1 MTLEIEAKLKVESL
15 EAVRERLRAAG
26 AVFVRDVTE
35 RNLQYDSADG
45 RLRQGDS
52 VLRVR
57 ALEVH
62 RGAALPA
69 TLTYKGPRRPGRVKR
84 RTEIELAVP
93 DADAA
98 THLLEAL
105 GYVRLCLLE
114 KRRETWQLHDCHVE
128 LDELPYLGSFVEIEG
143 PDESSIARAQEALG
157 LSDRPHIPEGYI
169 ALLHQHCKAHALPF
183 AELTLAA
190 AAERAGTPPGL

>member
-1 MTLEIEAKLKVESL
+1 MPVEIEAKLKVESL
-15 EAVRERLRAAG
+15 EAVRERLQAVE

-45 RLRQGDS
+45 RLRRGDS
-52 VLRVR
+52 VLRIR
-57 ALEVH
+57 SLEVH

-69 TLTYKGPRRPGRVKR
+69 TLTYKGPRLPGRVKH

-93 DADAA
+93 DAESA
-98 THLLEAL
+98 TGLLEAL

-114 KRRETWQLHDCHVE
+114 KRRETWQLESCHVE

-143 PDESSIARAQEALG
+143 PDEASITRVQQRLG
-157 LSDRPHIPEGYI
+157 LSDRPHIPQGYI
-169 ALLHQHCKAHALPF
+169 ALLHQHCQSHGLPF
-183 AELTLAA
+183 AEITFAR
-190 AAERAGTPPGL
+190 AAEHTGTRSEP

>member
-1 MTLEIEAKLKVESL
+1 MPVEIEAKLKVESL
-15 EAVRERLRAAG
+15 EAVRERLHAAG

-57 ALEVH
+57 SLEVH

-69 TLTYKGPRRPGRVKR
+69 TLTYKGPRLPGRVKH
-84 RTEIELAVP
+84 RTEIELAI
-93 DADAA
+93 ADAESA
-98 THLLEAL
+98 ARLIESL
-105 GYVRLCLLE
+105 GYVRLCVLE
-114 KRRETWQLHDCHVE
+114 KRRETWQLESCHVE

-143 PDESSIARAQEALG
+143 PDEVSIARVQQRLG
-157 LSDRPHIPEGYI
+157 LADRPHIPQGYI
-169 ALLHQHCKAHALPF
+169 ALLYQHCQTHGLPF
-183 AELTLAA
+183 AEITFARAA
-190 AAERAGTPPGL
+190 QHTDPRYSV